1 MADHK
6 AAEAKKYLVFKLDN
20 EEYGADINKI
30 TTIIEKDMSIARV
43 PKLPDFIKGVI
54 NLRGEI
60 IPVISLRLKF
70 GLSEEIYNLDT
81 RIIIVRMDEISA
93 GLIVD
98 SVAEV
103 LELDEESTES
113 IANIAGELS
122 LNYITGVGKSNGRI
136 ITLLNLEKL
145 ISLEEDNQLV

>member
-1 MADHK
+1 MADNYSPASK
-6 AAEAKKYLVFKLDN
+6 RYLVFRLGD
-20 EEYGADINKI
+20 EEYGIDINKI
-30 TTIIEKDMSIARV
+30 TTIIEKDMNIARV
-43 PKLPDFIKGVI
+43 PKLPPFLKGVI

-70 GLSEEIYNLDT
+70 DLSDDVFDSET
-81 RIIIVRMDEISA
+81 RIIIVKMDEISA

-103 LELDEESTES
+103 IELDEESTES

-122 LNYITGVGKSNGRI
+122 VDYITGVGKAGDRI
-136 ITLLNLEKL
+136 ITLLNLEDL
-145 ISLEEDNQLV
+145 VSLKEKS

>member
-1 MADHK
+1 MADTVS
-6 AAEAKKYLVFKLDN
+6 EAKKYLIFKLGN
-20 EEYGADINKI
+20 EEYGIDIHKI
-30 TTIIEKDMSIARV
+30 TTIIEKDMNIARV
-43 PKLPDFIKGVI
+43 PKTPLYLKGVI

-60 IPVISLRLKF
+60 IPIMSLRIRF
-70 GLSEEIYNLDT
+70 GLSDDVFTEDS
-81 RIIIVRMDEISA
+81 RIVIVKMDEISV

-103 LELDEESTES
+103 LELDEDATES

-122 LNYITGVGKSNGRI
+122 LDYITGVGKANGRI

-145 ISLEEDNQLV
+145 VTLNE